1 MATWAGVILAA
12 GKGTRMKSRIP
23 KALHCVAG
31 VEMLSWVKGAVSE
44 TPVTLTAAVV
54 GPEFPTQHPC
64 FSNGMNRVLQGERL
78 GTGHA
83 LLQTQSLIA
92 EQADHVLVVNA
103 DMPLLTPDTL
113 NRMIDRHL
121 GADAALTLLTCRT
134 EEPGEMGR
142 VIRGP
147 SEEIT
152 GVVEWRDA
160 NTDIRSSNEV
170 CCGVYCFQSEL
181 LWPALQDLSPA
192 PNGEFYITSLIEKAH
207 QSGFSVESVSP
218 ADPDE
223 ALGVNDR
230 SDLARV
236 TAVAFERTRQ
246 RAMARGVTLVDPPST
261 FIDAPVSLG
270 IDTALEPGVI
280 LQGETS
286 IGGDCTIGPNAIIR
300 DSSIGDE
307 CRIQGS
313 VIEGTS
319 IADRVEVGPYC
330 HLRPGARLAE
340 DVHIGNYVEIKE
352 TTIGPGTKV
361 GHFSYLGDAEVGANV
376 NIGAGSVTCNYD
388 GESKNRTIIGDGAF
402 IGSDSMLVAPV
413 RIGARAVTGAGSVVT
428 GDLSDGAL
436 AYGVPAREK
445 PRDQVSRR
453 NGEA

>member
-1 MATWAGVILAA
+1 
-12 GKGTRMKSRIP
+12 MKSRIP
-23 KALHCVAG
+23 KALHRVAG
-31 VEMLSWVKGAVSE
+31 KEMLSWVKGAVSG

-64 FSNGMNRVLQGERL
+64 FSNGMNRVLQEERL

-83 LLQTQSLIA
+83 LLQTQPLVA

-121 GADAALTLLTCRT
+121 GAEAALTVLTCLI

-147 SEEIT
+147 SGEVT

-160 NTDIRSSNEV
+160 DAETRSSNEV

-181 LWPALQDLSPA
+181 LWPALQDLAAA
-192 PNGEFYITSLIEKAH
+192 PNGEFYITALIEKAH
-207 QSGFSVESVSP
+207 QKGFSVESVSP
-218 ADPDE
+218 TNPDE

-230 SDLARV
+230 SDLARA

-246 RAMARGVTLVDPPST
+246 RAMAQGVTLVDPPST

-270 IDTALEPGVI
+270 IDTVLEPGVI

-286 IGGDCTIGPNAIIR
+286 VGGDCTIGPNAVIR
-300 DSSIGDE
+300 DSSIGDG
-307 CRIQGS
+307 CWIQGS
-313 VIEGTS
+313 VIEDAS

-330 HLRPGARLAE
+330 HLRPGARLARE
-340 DVHIGNYVEIKE
+340 VHIGNYVEVKE
-352 TTIGPGTKV
+352 TTIGPGTRV
-361 GHFSYLGDAEVGANV
+361 GHFSYLGDAEVGADV
-376 NIGAGSVTCNYD
+376 NIGAGTVTCNYD
-388 GESKNRTIIGDGAF
+388 GETKNRTIIGDGAF

-413 RIGARAVTGAGSVVT
+413 MIGARAVTGAGSVVT
-428 GDLSDGAL
+428 SNLPDDAL
-436 AYGVPAREK
+436 AYGVPARERTREQDSK
-445 PRDQVSRR
+445 G
-453 NGEA
+453 NGEV